1 MLTELNTRVLTQ
13 PPELH
18 DIALDW
24 SDLCDRCPVTL
35 FQRPEWVL
43 SWVEAFSPHNLRVV
57 EVRSGGMLV
66 GLAPLLIYPRGEER
80 VLAFMGGGVS
90 DYLDLLVDRQREHEI
105 VFAILEAVRQ
115 LDDWTTLDLTDLPSS
130 SVLHRTS
137 LTRLATPHDNCS
149 ALLLPKTRE
158 ELLQRLSKRQRANL
172 RYARSRIQLEGGG
185 LVELATA
192 DTLPEFMDNLFRLHG
207 SRWSLSG
214 QSGVLADEAV
224 KAFHRQSA
232 PGLLARGLLRLHRL
246 RVAQHVV
253 AVIYTLFAHTTVFC
267 YLQGYDPEFA
277 HLSPGTHLMFWV
289 MVDAIRSGMSKF
301 DLLRGQEAYKQHWRA
316 EIEATHRIQL
326 ARLEAV
332 RIASGELVA
341 A

>member
-1 MLTELNTRVLTQ
+1 MSIELNTRVLTQ
-13 PPELH
+13 PPELR

-24 SDLCDRCPVTL
+24 SDLCDRCPVTP

-43 SWVEAFSPHNLRVV
+43 SWVEAFSPQNLRVV
-57 EVRSGGMLV
+57 EVRSGGTLV

-90 DYLDLLVDRQREHEI
+90 DYLDLVVDRQREHEI
-105 VFAILEAVRQ
+105 VFAILDALRQ

-137 LTRLATPHDNCS
+137 LTRLATLHDNCS

-172 RYARSRIQLEGGG
+172 RYARSRIQREGGG
-185 LVELATA
+185 IVEFATA
-192 DTLPEFMDNLFRLHG
+192 DTLPEFLNDLFRLHAG
-207 SRWSLSG
+207 RWSLSG
-214 QSGVLADEAV
+214 QAGVLADEKV

-232 PGLLARGLLRLHRL
+232 PGLLARGLPRLYRL

-277 HLSPGTHLMFWV
+277 HLSPGTHLMFSL
-289 MVDAIRSGMSKF
+289 MEDAIRSGMSKF
-301 DLLRGQEAYKQHWRA
+301 DLLRGQEAYKRHWRA

-326 ARLEAV
+326 ARFETVPAAREEL
-332 RIASGELVA
+332 IAA
-341 A
+341 